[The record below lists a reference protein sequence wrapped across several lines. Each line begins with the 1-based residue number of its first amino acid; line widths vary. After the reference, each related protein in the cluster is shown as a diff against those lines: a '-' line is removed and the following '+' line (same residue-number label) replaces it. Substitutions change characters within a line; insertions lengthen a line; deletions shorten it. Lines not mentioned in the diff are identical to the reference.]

1 MIRNGLLG
9 IAGRP
14 RLAALLGAFCI
25 AFSGIFYIY
34 AEVTP
39 ETATVFRS
47 LYGLPILIV
56 AAALERRR
64 LGPLPRRA
72 QLLAA
77 VAGVFFAADL
87 LFWHHSIDAVGAGLA
102 TVLGNLQVVFVA
114 VAAWLLLGE
123 RPSARTIGGIPLIL
137 AGVVLISGAIGAD
150 AYGSDPPLGVVLG
163 ILTALAYAGYLM
175 IIRQAGRGRPAEPVA
190 ISTAF
195 TALVAIAA
203 GSVVGGLDLLPSWP
217 AHGWLVLLG
226 ISAQSVGYLLISLS
240 LPRLPAVVTSVI
252 LLAQP
257 VMAVFLAMGLLGEA
271 PSLAQLGGVGL
282 VIGGIALASLP
293 LRGIRRRALPAAP

>member
-1 MIRNGLLG
+1 VIRNGML
-9 IAGRP
+9 AVARRP
-14 RLAALLGAFCI
+14 RLTALLGAFCI
-25 AFSGIFYIY
+25 AFSGIFYLY

-39 ETATVFRS
+39 ETATVFRA

-77 VAGVFFAADL
+77 IAGVFFAADL

-114 VAAWLLLGE
+114 IAAWLLLGE
-123 RPSARTIGGIPLIL
+123 RPAARTLAGIPLIL
-137 AGVVLISGAIGAD
+137 AGVVLISGVIGAG

-190 ISTAF
+190 ISTAS

-203 GSVVGGLDLLPSWP
+203 GIIVGGLDPLPSWP
-217 AHGWLVLLG
+217 AHGWLILLG
-226 ISAQSVGYLLISLS
+226 VSAQSVGYLLISLS
-240 LPRLPAVVTSVI
+240 LPRLPAVVTSII

-293 LRGIRRRALPAAP
+293 LRGIRRRALPASP